1 MWKKRKAR
9 DVWAEIVATKNKL
22 DDLAEEYEDLASPTC
37 QWRPTT
43 RTFELEA
50 EEAKFDDLVKEYEDV
65 AIEDDGYDDYD
76 EDDDYDDD
84 DIYVGS

>member
-1 MWKKRKAR
+1 
-9 DVWAEIVATKNKL
+9 
-22 DDLAEEYEDLASPTC
+22 
-37 QWRPTT
+37 
-43 RTFELEA
+43 LEA